1 MHLLPVEVDIAK
13 EETTVNTFNTV
24 KTVVAGSI
32 IALATM
38 GAAPVFASPA
48 DDVQA
53 PRAQDVQAPRG
64 QDVQAPRSL
73 AGSQAAGSSKAFNLV
88 KQAEAAC
95 AKGDMTTA
103 KAKAEAALAE
113 MK

>member
-53 PRAQDVQAPRG
+53 PRAQDVQAPRA
-64 QDVQAPRSL
+64 QDVQAPR
-73 AGSQAAGSSKAFNLV
+73 AQDVQAPRNQDDV
-88 KQAEAAC
+88 QAPRSDEVQAPRGQAR
-95 AKGDMTTA
+95 
-103 KAKAEAALAE
+103 
-113 MK
+113 